1 MAKKEKHIKK
11 KGQKKKAKPTAANPP
26 SNWEQKKPVLQFAG
40 LFLLGC
46 IIFYAISGTS
56 WFESFR
62 QPLLHFFASGAA
74 FFLGIFE
81 PNVTA
86 NGETL
91 SSPRFAVEIR
101 EGCDAIAP
109 LMLFSLSVLFYP
121 VSWNKRLKGIAF
133 GIIAIFVLNLIR
145 IISLYIVGVHAPS
158 WFEFMHVDFWQVGF
172 ILFTIVIWIYWMRW
186 ATQIKAL

>member
-1 MAKKEKHIKK
+1 MAKKQRKLKKEKTKIKNV
-11 KGQKKKAKPTAANPP
+11 ATP

-46 IIFYAISGTS
+46 IVFYAISGTT

-62 QPLLHFFASGAA
+62 KPLLHFFAGAA
-74 FFLGIFE
+74 ALVLGIFE
-81 PNVTA
+81 SNVVA
-86 NGETL
+86 NGESL

-109 LMLFSLSVLFYP
+109 LVLFSLSVLFYP
-121 VSWNKRLKGIAF
+121 VSWNKKAKGIAL
-133 GIIAIFVLNLIR
+133 GVIAIFILNLIR

-158 WFEFMHVDFWQVGF
+158 WFEFMHVDFWQIVF
-172 ILFTIVIWIYWMRW
+172 ILFTIMIWIYWMKW
-186 ATQIKAL
+186 TTQIKAS